1 MTQHPHSLQQKQI
14 IVQNLDFDYGL
25 MSIFQNISLEVFKG
39 EFLGVIGPNGGG
51 KTTLL
56 RLLMGFLKPQ
66 SGKILI
72 DGLEPQNALN
82 KIAYVPQNLRFDRQ
96 FPISVNELV
105 LSGCLSSLPWY
116 GRYTKDQKAIAK
128 NALKMVGLED
138 LGYRAFGELS
148 GGQMQRALIA
158 RALASEPE
166 ILFLDE
172 PTASVDA
179 KAEDE
184 IYRLL
189 KSFSPDITIVMVT
202 HDLKAAIELVDRV
215 LCVQGSVVSLLPQ
228 QVCEHFALGL
238 YHPPLIQLENPS

>member
-1 MTQHPHSLQQKQI
+1 MKQI
-14 IVQNLDFDYGL
+14 DVQHLYFDYGPTVVL
-25 MSIFQNISLEVFKG
+25 KDVSFEVSQG

-56 RLLMGFLKPQ
+56 RILMGFLKPT
-66 SGKILI
+66 SGTVLI
-72 DGLEPQNALN
+72 EGKDPQAERY
-82 KIAYVPQNLRFDRQ
+82 KIAYVPQSLRFDRQ

-105 LSGCLSSLPWY
+105 LSGRLSTLSWT
-116 GRYTKDQKAIAK
+116 GRYSKMEREIARH
-128 NALKMVGLED
+128 ALTLVGIED
-138 LGYRAFGELS
+138 LGERAFGELS

-179 KAEDE
+179 QAEDE

-189 KSFSPDITIVMVT
+189 KSFSPKITIVMVT

-215 LCVQGSVVSLLPQ
+215 LCVQRTVVSLLPQ

-238 YHPPLIQLENPS
+238 YHPPLMQLGEKQ

>member
-1 MTQHPHSLQQKQI
+1 MKLPPQTPQIVARGLSFGYGQTQ
-14 IVQNLDFDYGL
+14 
-25 MSIFQNISLEVFKG
+25 IFQDASLEIFKG

-56 RLLMGFLKPQ
+56 RLLMGFLTPQ
-66 SGKILI
+66 AGEILI
-72 DGLEPQNALN
+72 DGKEPGDSFHQF
-82 KIAYVPQNLRFDRQ
+82 AYVPQNLRFDRQ
-96 FPISVNELV
+96 FPISVSELV
-105 LSGCLSSLPWY
+105 LSGRLSTLPWY
-116 GRYTKDQKAIAK
+116 GRYSQKQREIAL
-128 NALKMVGLED
+128 NALKLVGIEHLKD
-138 LGYRAFGELS
+138 RAFGELS

-172 PTASVDA
+172 PTASVDPQ
-179 KAEDE
+179 AEDE

-189 KSFSPDITIVMVT
+189 KSLSAKMTIVMVT
-202 HDLKAAIELVDRV
+202 HDLKVAIELVDRV

-238 YHPPLIQLENPS
+238 YHPPLIQLEKPS